1 MVCNSQSFKQAIFLR
16 EFDCPCENIMFS
28 SFSQL
33 FWLMASASDRL
44 RVEVLFKVFF
54 EAGCDPLLCSA
65 TVEVIVMLLSVFL
78 ILQIAV
84 EVEDDFPE
92 GIVQAEEEEEEQ
104 LEAGVAFSG
113 GAEAVFRSRERV
125 PRMSAF
131 RGSVDSTSQTNRS
144 KKRKLDGTIL
154 SGQCHN
160 WLVVLNS
167 SLRSCIF

>member
-1 MVCNSQSFKQAIFLR
+1 
-16 EFDCPCENIMFS
+16 
-28 SFSQL
+28 
-33 FWLMASASDRL
+33 
-44 RVEVLFKVFF
+44 
-54 EAGCDPLLCSA
+54 
-65 TVEVIVMLLSVFL
+65 MLLSVFL
-78 ILQIAV
+78 LLQIAV

-131 RGSVDSTSQTNRS
+131 RDSVDSTSHTNRT

-154 SGQCHN
+154 SGQSHN

-167 SLRSCIF
+167 SLQPCIFNKHFISAFVVNLELSFCALKNCFLLT